1 MSANSTLEGTLRV
14 ATDVLHVLKEHGA
27 DGVLIGGM
35 ALAVHQYPRDTVDL
49 DLAVAVNPPALHQIA
64 ASLAALGY
72 QVSVN
77 EPDAADPLGGVLDV
91 QGPDADLVQVVNFLN
106 PPAGGFP
113 RLVADA
119 LATASPLM
127 PGHEVRVVD
136 LYHLVAFKL
145 YAGGSKSVLDIL
157 ELLARNPTLD
167 LGRLE
172 TLCTSFRLD
181 RKLRAVLEMAR
192 EEGGP

>member
-1 MSANSTLEGTLRV
+1 MRANPTLESTLRV
-14 ATDVLHVLKEHGA
+14 ATDVLHVLKDHGA
-27 DGVLIGGM
+27 DAVLIGGV

-49 DLAVAVNPPALHQIA
+49 DLAVAVAPGLLHEVA

-72 QVSVN
+72 DVAVRD
-77 EPDAADPLGGVLDV
+77 PDAADPLGGVLDV
-91 QGPDADLVQVVNFLN
+91 QGSDADLVQVVNFLN

-119 LATASPLM
+119 LVTASPLV
-127 PGHEVRVVD
+127 PGQEIRVVD

-145 YAGGSKSVLDIL
+145 YAGGPKSMLDIL
-157 ELLARNPTLD
+157 ELIERNPTLD

-172 TLCTSFRLD
+172 ALCASYRMDRDLRKVLD
-181 RKLRAVLEMAR
+181 MAQTVR
-192 EEGGP
+192 NA